1 MKMLISNTRKLVQ
14 IVASTLCVIV
24 LITTTIPTAQAVGT
38 PQTWLQFSILEI
50 KCLDETSNEVPEW
63 VGEDDMALGGTVASK
78 FGVDKINYRNAGDYN
93 DKTTRQFTDWVFAE
107 IPFDP
112 ATDHARVL
120 LSLVERDP
128 GGGKEEHLE
137 KLVNHEFTLTKQQV
151 ITDFLTLLD
160 EASGA
165 SGRQQ
170 SDAAFFPG
178 FEALLGLALETAV
191 DIAVTH
197 LINHLWQILIASF
210 DDDIFTAQA
219 VDSPDFTDPAIATS
233 GTSTGQVRFD
243 GHRGAYQVTYQWKL
257 ITKTGETQPIPL
269 YQPYLSLADVVAELQ
284 KAYEAATTRR
294 TFFLPLVT
302 NQ

>member
-1 MKMLISNTRKLVQ
+1 MKKAFTCWRWNTILVLVIKL
-14 IVASTLCVIV
+14 TF
-24 LITTTIPTAQAVGT
+24 IPYLPAQAANIPG
-38 PQTWLQFSILEI
+38 TWLQFSILEI

-93 DKTTRQFTDWVFAE
+93 DGTTRQFTDWVFAE

-112 ATDHARVL
+112 ATDHARIL

-137 KLVNHEFTLTKQQV
+137 KLVNNEFTLTKQQV
-151 ITDFLTLLD
+151 ITDFLTLLN
-160 EASGA
+160 EASGT

-170 SDAAFFPG
+170 SDTAFFPG

-191 DIAVTH
+191 EVAVTH
-197 LINHLWQILIASF
+197 LLNHLWQILIASF

-219 VDSPDFTDPAIATS
+219 VDSPDFTDPAIVAS
-233 GTSTGQVRFD
+233 SVITGQVRFD
-243 GHRGAYQVTYQWKL
+243 GYRGAYQVTYQWQL
-257 ITKTGETQPIPL
+257 VTKTDAAQPVAA
-269 YQPYLSLADVVAELQ
+269 YQPYLSLADVIAELQ
-284 KAYEAATTRR
+284 KVYEAAIPRR
-294 TFFLPLVT
+294 TLFLPLVT